1 MELKKG
7 KMTNKELA
15 EWFGMSQKS
24 FKKKKRDKLKE
35 LEYFAAFHEE
45 KGKVIIEEVYDAV
58 YSKQGSPNYQKVRDK
73 VDKVWSQDGLD
84 SCARVGQQI
93 FYQLEEEEGGL
104 SPIACTTVIDYTRK
118 SRNELYGKPFMKN
131 GKIGTCIYTWCKR
144 DRDTGEYSFLSPEEQ
159 EIKQDLQMK
168 YFGDATEKQVLVK
181 AMVERGEITS
191 EEAWGVLE
199 DMTNMKTGNFMAFLE
214 ELQQKLGC
222 QVVKGTLVDRTPP
235 TPKLDWSV

>member
-24 FKKKKRDKLKE
+24 FTNKKRDKLKE

-58 YSKQGSPNYQKVRDK
+58 YSKQGSANYRKVRDK
-73 VDKVWSQDGLD
+73 VDEVWSEDGLD
-84 SCARVGQQI
+84 SCARVGNQI
-93 FYQLEEEEGGL
+93 YFLLEEEEGK
-104 SPIACTTVIDYTRK
+104 SPLKQSTVVNYTGK
-118 SRNELYGKPFMKN
+118 SRNELYGKPFMEN

-144 DRDTGEYSFLSPEEQ
+144 DRTTGEYSLLSPEEQ
-159 EIKQDLQMK
+159 TIKQNLQTK
-168 YFGDATEKQVLVK
+168 YFGDATEKQILVK
-181 AMVERGEITS
+181 AMVEEGEITS

-235 TPKLDWSV
+235 TPKLDWGV